1 MNQRSISSSGTS
13 LAVEEVIS
21 ALSNR
26 PLPKLFFY
34 SCHWMRCV
42 STGST
47 MEVVLTGLQG
57 TYSFRD
63 LAICGSVAAMCKAD

>member
-26 PLPKLFFY
+26 ILPKLFFY

-42 STGST
+42 LNGSA
-47 MEVVLTGLQG
+47 MEVALAGPQG
-57 TYSFRD
+57 TYS
-63 LAICGSVAAMCKAD
+63 L